1 MQSELT
7 SNLHLLTPEFALAGL
22 AFLVFTADLF
32 LPEGRKEWLAGLSAL
47 GLVGVIALA
56 ILMRPAESA
65 ALYGG
70 LVAVD
75 GFSLFFK
82 VFFLAIGIGIIA
94 LSVDYGRDRLQHRG
108 EFYGLLLFSILG
120 MNLMAMA
127 RELLTAYIA
136 LELLSFSLYVLVA
149 YGLREARSNEAGIKY
164 IIIGALSSA
173 VMLYG
178 LSNIYAALGTTY
190 FAGIAAELS
199 APDTASPVLWVGIAL
214 LVAGLG
220 FKLSVVPFHAWAP
233 DAYEGAPLPVTAYL
247 AIGSKAAAFALTLR
261 LFAEA
266 IVPAA
271 DRWDEWQLV
280 IAVLAALTMLLGNLV
295 ALAQRNLKRLLA
307 YSSIG
312 HVGYALAGVA
322 VLGSDFALAAQAVI
336 FYLVVY
342 AATNL
347 VVFAGIAAYYN
358 REGKDDIADLA
369 GLADRHPYTAAAIAI
384 GLFSLAGLPIFAGF
398 AAKFYLFAAV
408 ADGGMLWLAGVAI
421 FSSLISLYYY
431 LQVLRVMYIQPAH
444 AAGND
449 DAADEYAD
457 YFDPALNPETPQQ
470 PIWDLGADLYT
481 WQPTDDSGAEWYAR
495 CIHGDEFIHCYQCM
509 YTVDQ
514 RAETHAAA
522 RISAPND
529 HGRGHGDDHDDTE
542 PAAPPLARP
551 SILLLVT
558 MGLGVVVVTG
568 LGIYPAPLLELIEA
582 AGAAIV
588 PGG

>member
-1 MQSELT
+1 MAPAGLT
-7 SNLHLLTPEFALAGL
+7 ANLHLLTPEFALTAL

-32 LPEGRKEWLAGLSAL
+32 LPEERKEWLAGLAAA
-47 GLVGVIALA
+47 GLLGVIALA
-56 ILMRPAESA
+56 ILMRPAGGGSVE
-65 ALYGG
+65 LYGG
-70 LVAVD
+70 LVVVD
-75 GFSLFFK
+75 GFGIFFK
-82 VFFLAIGIGIIA
+82 VFFLAAGIGIIA
-94 LSVDYGRDRLQHRG
+94 LAVEYGRERLLHRG

-136 LELLSFSLYVLVA
+136 LELLSFSLYALVA

-164 IIIGALSSA
+164 IIIGTLSSA

-190 FAGIAAELS
+190 FAGIAAELAAPAS
-199 APDTASPVLWVGIAL
+199 AAGPASSPVLWVGIAL

-220 FKLSVVPFHAWAP
+220 FKLSAVPFHAWAP
-233 DAYEGAPLPVTAYL
+233 DAYEGAPLPVTAWL

-261 LFAEA
+261 LLAEA

-271 DRWDEWQLV
+271 ARWDEWQLV

-322 VLGSDFALAAQAVI
+322 VLGGDFALAARAVI

-347 VVFAGIAAYYN
+347 VVFAGITAYYN
-358 REGKDDIADLA
+358 REGRDDIADLA

-398 AAKFYLFAAV
+398 TAKFYLFAAV

-431 LQVLRVMYIQPAH
+431 LQVLRVMYIQPA
-444 AAGND
+444 G
-449 DAADEYAD
+449 
-457 YFDPALNPETPQQ
+457 
-470 PIWDLGADLYT
+470 GA
-481 WQPTDDSGAEWYAR
+481 SG
-495 CIHGDEFIHCYQCM
+495 
-509 YTVDQ
+509 
-514 RAETHAAA
+514 
-522 RISAPND
+522 
-529 HGRGHGDDHDDTE
+529 E
-542 PAAPPLARP
+542 PAPLARP
-551 SILLLVT
+551 SVLLMVT
-558 MGLGVVVVTG
+558 MGLGVLVVTW
-568 LGIYPAPLLELIEA
+568 LGVYPAPLLGLIEA
-582 AGAAIV
+582 AGAAIAA
-588 PGG
+588 GG